1 MKIWSIMLFAFLFSY
16 CKNEAPKSKDAPAV
30 ITAAQQQDLIAKVD
44 YVDFLFYNMDIS
56 VSQNDKASINQSIT
70 FLSTAPKPA
79 TMNCPSIGR
88 MSLQSQGKII
98 LEADI
103 HQQGNNCGYF
113 NIIENKAAKGTCL
126 MSADGMKFLTTL
138 INGYKK

>member
-16 CKNEAPKSKDAPAV
+16 CKNEAPKSKDAPSV
-30 ITAAQQQDLIAKVD
+30 ITTAQQQDLIAKVD

-103 HQQGNNCGYF
+103 HHQGNSCGYF
-113 NIIENKAAKGTCL
+113 TIIENKAAKGTCL

>member
-16 CKNEAPKSKDAPAV
+16 CKNEAPKSKDAPSV
-30 ITAAQQQDLIAKVD
+30 ITTAQQQDLIAKVD

-70 FLSTAPKPA
+70 FLSTTPKPA

-103 HQQGNNCGYF
+103 HQQGNSCGYF
-113 NIIENKAAKGTCL
+113 TIIENKAAKGTCL